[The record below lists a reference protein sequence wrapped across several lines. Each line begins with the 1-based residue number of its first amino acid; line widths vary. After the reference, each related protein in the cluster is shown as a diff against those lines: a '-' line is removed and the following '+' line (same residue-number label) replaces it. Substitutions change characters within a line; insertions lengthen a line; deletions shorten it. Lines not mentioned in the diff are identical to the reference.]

1 MKKIICIAFL
11 LFNCS
16 NAISDN
22 KKTHG
27 LGVSLTSNEM
37 NAISKIKEMVLEFIG
52 KSRTI
57 EPPFSFTAILNID
70 STDVTLL
77 PYYDFDTAIFYKDPS
92 PEKILES
99 LVVSNDLY
107 FAISKDGCLEYSML
121 AKRKEDAWIL
131 SRFSE
136 NWGDIIKWFPE
147 RLREAD
153 SKDFKIFRVGG
164 VEYFL
169 YYKKGKPIY
178 STNIGKEISE
188 EILCETILE
197 SINRAVENKKYLDSL
212 GMNF

>member
-27 LGVSLTSNEM
+27 LGVPLTSNEM

-77 PYYDFDTAIFYKDPS
+77 PYYDFDTAFLQGSFSRKNTGKVLS
-92 PEKILES
+92 CQMTCILPFQKMD
-99 LVVSNDLY
+99 V
-107 FAISKDGCLEYSML
+107 
-121 AKRKEDAWIL
+121 
-131 SRFSE
+131 
-136 NWGDIIKWFPE
+136 
-147 RLREAD
+147 
-153 SKDFKIFRVGG
+153 
-164 VEYFL
+164 
-169 YYKKGKPIY
+169 
-178 STNIGKEISE
+178 
-188 EILCETILE
+188 
-197 SINRAVENKKYLDSL
+197 
-212 GMNF
+212 

>member
-27 LGVSLTSNEM
+27 LGVPLTSNEM

-57 EPPFSFTAILNID
+57 EPPF
-70 STDVTLL
+70 
-77 PYYDFDTAIFYKDPS
+77 
-92 PEKILES
+92 

-136 NWGDIIKWFPE
+136 NWG
-147 RLREAD
+147 
-153 SKDFKIFRVGG
+153 
-164 VEYFL
+164 
-169 YYKKGKPIY
+169 
-178 STNIGKEISE
+178 
-188 EILCETILE
+188 IL
-197 SINRAVENKKYLDSL
+197 
-212 GMNF
+212 